1 MWYKPSQFVFYWF
14 FFEKKKE
21 RFWGQ
26 VNLGNL
32 PAILLSED
40 LQSIEHVTSRGA
52 CFNWIKCISTSL
64 TSEPCSLLCVCTHVL
79 HCSSVG
85 NSWWCRLCCTLY
97 RGLGQRTPQ
106 YEDQILNFC
115 EMIPWFWT
123 ESKQSIQIP
132 VLCLA
137 GFRHFL
143 CQLLMAC
150 GKRLILHENI
160 IRTDLR
166 SC

>member
-1 MWYKPSQFVFYWF
+1 MVQAFPICILLVLFW
-14 FFEKKKE
+14 KKKK

-32 PAILLSED
+32 PTILLSED

-52 CFNWIKCISTSL
+52 CFNLIKCMSASL
-64 TSEPCSLLCVCTHVL
+64 ASELCFLLCVCTHVL
-79 HCSSVG
+79 HGSSVG
-85 NSWWCRLCCTLY
+85 NSWWCRLCCALY

-106 YEDQILNFC
+106 YEDQI
-115 EMIPWFWT
+115 PWFWT
-123 ESKQSIQIP
+123 ESKEFIQIP
-132 VLCLA
+132 VLYLA

-150 GKRLILHENI
+150 GKRLILHEKL
-160 IRTDLR
+160 RTDLK